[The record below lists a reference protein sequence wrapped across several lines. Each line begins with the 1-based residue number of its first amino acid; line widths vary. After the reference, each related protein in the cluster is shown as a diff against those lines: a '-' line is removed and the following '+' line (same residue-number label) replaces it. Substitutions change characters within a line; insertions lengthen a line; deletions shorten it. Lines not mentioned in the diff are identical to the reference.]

1 MSVVV
6 SFRIPREL
14 KERMDRFR
22 DVNWSDLVRRF
33 LEETVAKLEAERTL
47 ERISRDL
54 EDVPELPRGI
64 VAGWLRSDRESR

>member
-14 KERMDRFR
+14 KERMDKFG

-47 ERISRDL
+47 EKISKDL
-54 EDVPELPRGI
+54 EDVPELPRGT
-64 VAGWLRSDRESR
+64 VARWLRSDRESR